1 MGGQP
6 CSQQI
11 GLTLWVGGGGGE
23 FFFFPKLSTE
33 ITLPIF

>member
-11 GLTLWVGGGGGE
+11 GLTLWVGGGGGN
-23 FFFFPKLSTE
+23 FFFPKLSTE